1 LTRQDI
7 VICEKCGVL
16 KELFEECGC
25 SEEKETLIKTD
36 SQNPDPLP
44 ISKGRQ
50 TENGSAK
57 FRQQRK
63 RPSWK

>member
-7 VICEKCGVL
+7 VICERCGVL

-25 SEEKETLIKTD
+25 SEEKETLIKAD

-44 ISKGRQ
+44 IGKEK
-50 TENGSAK
+50 TN
-57 FRQQRK
+57 
-63 RPSWK
+63 